1 MTAVHTVG
9 HSTHD
14 IEKFIGLLKQHGVN
28 AVGDVRSQPYS
39 RYRPQFTQ
47 DSLKKELQRTGISYV
62 FLGDELGA
70 RSKDPECYIGGQV
83 SYTKLAQTPL
93 FQAGLD
99 RITSGVEEYNLALM
113 CSEKDPLECHRTI
126 LVARHLIERG
136 LTVTHIL
143 ADGETESHGESMAR
157 LIETL
162 KISKTPD
169 MFNPTTPE
177 DQSYAM
183 QEEKIAY
190 RRNHDNPKDGF
201 P

>member
-1 MTAVHTVG
+1 MKAVHTVG

-39 RYRPQFTQ
+39 RYQPQFSQ
-47 DSLKKELQRTGISYV
+47 DSLKKELQRAGISYV

-70 RSKDPECYIGGQV
+70 RSEDPECYIGDQV

-99 RITSGVEEYNLALM
+99 RIASGVENYNLAIM
-113 CSEKDPLECHRTI
+113 CSEKDPLDCHRTI
-126 LVARHLIERG
+126 LVARHLVERG

-143 ADGETESHGESMAR
+143 ADGETESHGEAMAR

>member
-1 MTAVHTVG
+1 MKAVHTVG

-14 IEKFIGLLKQHGVN
+14 IEKFIDLMKRHGID

-39 RYRPQFTQ
+39 RYQPQFNQ
-47 DSLKKELQRTGISYV
+47 DSLRKELQRAGISYV

-99 RITSGVEEYNLALM
+99 RIASGVEEYNLALM

-126 LVARHLIERG
+126 LVARHLVKQG
-136 LTVTHIL
+136 LVITHIL
-143 ADGETESHGESMAR
+143 ADGETESHSESMAR

-162 KISKTPD
+162 KVSKTPD
-169 MFNPTTPE
+169 MFNPVSPE
-177 DQSYAM
+177 DQGYAM
-183 QEEKIAY
+183 QEKKIAY
-190 RRNHDNPKDGF
+190 RRNHTNPGADF
-201 P
+201 S

>member
-1 MTAVHTVG
+1 MKAVHTVG

-39 RYRPQFTQ
+39 RYPPQFSQ
-47 DSLKKELQRTGISYV
+47 DSLKKELQSAGISYV

-70 RSKDPECYIGGQV
+70 RSEDPECYIGDQV